1 HKMSKSLG
9 NTIAPQKVMNSL
21 GADILRLW
29 VAATDYSGEMSGS
42 DEILKRMADSYRRMR
57 NTARFLLGNLHGFDP
72 AKDLVPVGEL
82 VDLDR
87 WAIQRAASL
96 QESILQ
102 SYESYAFHRVYQEL
116 HNFCVVDMGGFF
128 LDILK
133 DRLYT
138 TGAES
143 HPRRSAQTAMYHIVE
158 AMVRWFAPILTFT
171 AEEIWQALPGE
182 REKSVFLAT
191 FKEVPGGDKKVVDWD
206 RLIQVREAV
215 AKELETLRDAG
226 DIGSPLEAVVT
237 VYADGTLRDS
247 LAALGDELRF
257 VFITSEAD
265 VKPLSEAPASDDS
278 NAETNGG
285 YCVVTGPS
293 EHAKC
298 IRCWHRREDVGSVD
312 GHPEICGRCVEN
324 VDGKGETRA
333 FA

>member
-1 HKMSKSLG
+1 
-9 NTIAPQKVMNSL
+9 
-21 GADILRLW
+21 
-29 VAATDYSGEMSGS
+29 
-42 DEILKRMADSYRRMR
+42 
-57 NTARFLLGNLHGFDP
+57 
-72 AKDLVPVGEL
+72 
-82 VDLDR
+82 
-87 WAIQRAASL
+87 
-96 QESILQ
+96 
-102 SYESYAFHRVYQEL
+102 
-116 HNFCVVDMGGFF
+116 MGGFF